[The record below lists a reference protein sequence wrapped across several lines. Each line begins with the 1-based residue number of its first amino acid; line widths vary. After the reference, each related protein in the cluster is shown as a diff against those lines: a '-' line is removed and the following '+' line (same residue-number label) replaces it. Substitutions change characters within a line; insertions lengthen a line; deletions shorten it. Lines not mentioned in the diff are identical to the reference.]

1 MAWTYESILAAQAQR
16 LEADRAQ
23 ALAELEA
30 ARIYEDVSLMNT
42 ASDNLMRI
50 DRDYAQLSRY
60 ATNMVQQQQTPRNQF
75 GLSDDEVAIARTIGE
90 GRRDLGLTDEARE
103 RLYAENKQKYQR
115 MRATGE
121 YRDDQGTVRR

>member
-1 MAWTYESILAAQAQR
+1 MATQGQR
-16 LEADRAQ
+16 LEAERAQ

-42 ASDNLMRI
+42 ASDALLRV

-60 ATNMVQQQQTPRNQF
+60 ANNMAAQQQMPRNQF
-75 GLSDDEVAIARTIGE
+75 GLNDDEVAIARTLGE
-90 GRRDLGLTDEARE
+90 TRQDLTDEQREQIYAQNKAR
-103 RLYAENKQKYQR
+103 YHQ
-115 MRATGE
+115 MRRDGT

>member
-1 MAWTYESILAAQAQR
+1 MAWTYESILATQGQR
-16 LEADRAQ
+16 LEAERAQ

-42 ASDNLMRI
+42 ASDALLRV

-60 ATNMVQQQQTPRNQF
+60 ANNMAAQQQMPRNQF
-75 GLSDDEVAIARTIGE
+75 GLNDDEVAIARTLGE
-90 GRRDLGLTDEARE
+90 TRQDLTDEQREQIYAQNKAR
-103 RLYAENKQKYQR
+103 YHQ
-115 MRATGE
+115 MRRDGT